1 MLKKFFEF
9 FIKNS
14 DKTIVSS
21 KGNNNIVITNN
32 SEVWVDGKKVKGIEN
47 EKEINVFVTGDVE
60 KLEVAYC
67 EKLEI
72 KGNCEN
78 VSSQSGDINC
88 INIKGNASTMSGDI
102 ISNSISGE
110 VRTMSGDVVTKK

>member
-47 EKEINVFVTGDVE
+47 EKLRETAKMFLH
-60 KLEVAYC
+60 KVAI
-67 EKLEI
+67 LI
-72 KGNCEN
+72 
-78 VSSQSGDINC
+78 
-88 INIKGNASTMSGDI
+88 A
-102 ISNSISGE
+102 
-110 VRTMSGDVVTKK
+110 

>member
-32 SEVWVDGKKVKGIEN
+32 SEVWVDGKKS
-47 EKEINVFVTGDVE
+47 KEL
-60 KLEVAYC
+60 KM
-67 EKLEI
+67 KR
-72 KGNCEN
+72 K
-78 VSSQSGDINC
+78 
-88 INIKGNASTMSGDI
+88 
-102 ISNSISGE
+102 
-110 VRTMSGDVVTKK
+110 